1 MNPKEV
7 AGLQSLAMAHGTSLT
22 INPKTGLPEAFVL
35 APLIGLGMK
44 AAGLNA
50 LQAGLATGLLG
61 WAITGDLGQG
71 LMSGLGGFGGANL
84 GGALGKFGAQSAAQN
99 LAPQVATVGG
109 GAAASAAPSALS
121 STATPLLSQSGT
133 MVPNSALLGGTSLA
147 TPATL
152 SVPSTG
158 IESIGAGFSKA
169 LSDPLAFAKAYP
181 TETLTAAALPFA
193 GALTPPRYEFP
204 KPAEEYK
211 GNYEGPYT
219 PTVRTPRFPTE
230 EEREQNLGGREFQ
243 YFDTVH
249 PFPGYQKGFAGGGG
263 VFEEPDPDSD
273 PGETAV
279 NQIKYGI
286 TGYASGGTAE
296 VNYGISP
303 VASVGGPTSYSVPS
317 VAFQQQ
323 LDARE
328 KQIQELMQGPKNN
341 VNPAA
346 SMGIFGQMFNRVRPP
361 GLSRAEAEARLGP
374 APVWN
379 PASMQGANQT
389 PIAAQGP
396 RATYQGTGITSLPAT
411 QQPPM
416 QPDALGDYTA
426 AVQQAIGLPR
436 LAKGGYLDG
445 HGDGMSDSILA
456 TIEGKQPARL
466 ADGEFVVSADVVSG
480 IGNGSTKAGAKRLY
494 AMMDRVREAR
504 TGTTEQG
511 KQINPNEYL
520 PA

>member
-1 MNPKEV
+1 MEHATHARTAQGIASLGRYGDSMLVHMNPKEV

-121 STATPLLSQSGT
+121 STATPLLAQSGT
-133 MVPNSALLGGTSLA
+133 MVPNSALLGGTSLV

-279 NQIKYGI
+279 DQIKYGI
-286 TGYASGGTAE
+286 TGYASGGTAQ
-296 VNYGISP
+296 
-303 VASVGGPTSYSVPS
+303 A
-317 VAFQQQ
+317 
-323 LDARE
+323 
-328 KQIQELMQGPKNN
+328 
-341 VNPAA
+341 
-346 SMGIFGQMFNRVRPP
+346 
-361 GLSRAEAEARLGP
+361 
-374 APVWN
+374 
-379 PASMQGANQT
+379 
-389 PIAAQGP
+389 
-396 RATYQGTGITSLPAT
+396 TGITSLPAT

-445 HGDGMSDSILA
+445 HGDGMSDSIPA

-466 ADGEFVVSADVVSG
+466 ADGEFVVPADVVSHL
-480 IGNGSTKAGAKRLY
+480 GNGSTKAGAKRLY
-494 AMMDRVREAR
+494 AMMDKVRQAR
-504 TGTTEQG
+504 TGTKKQG
-511 KQINPNEYL
+511 KQINPNKYL